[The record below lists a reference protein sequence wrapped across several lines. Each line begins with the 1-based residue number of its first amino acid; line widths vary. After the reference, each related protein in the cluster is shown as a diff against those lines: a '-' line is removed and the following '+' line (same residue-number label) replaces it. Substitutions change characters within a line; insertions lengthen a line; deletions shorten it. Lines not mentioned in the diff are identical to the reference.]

1 MGPEMSRTEAG
12 KEVEGVDGKK
22 MEDGERESSRAPR
35 RLQRKTRR
43 EYASSPAISGFP
55 NESGG
60 CHANGIW
67 SD

>member
-1 MGPEMSRTEAG
+1 MSRTEAG

-43 EYASSPAISGFP
+43 R
-55 NESGG
+55 
-60 CHANGIW
+60 
-67 SD
+67 